1 MAVQDDSREQELCN
15 LFNLVWDPDHSR
27 GGEDAWFE
35 AKVKGRS
42 VQVPVEVKSTTTSSV
57 STARDVGLDHI
68 HKWREKIWVIGYYS
82 TERSRGKPRLV
93 STLCLTPDEMEP
105 WIAQV
110 EQYIAPDFAIGQRSA
125 TRLTKQDL
133 FVICGEKLVYSLE
146 DAQRLYKKQ
155 WSKAEYDAAMDVME
169 GFSQARMLEILR
181 QRALYLLSRGAT
193 LNNPHVP
200 KGFLDRFQDQLI
212 IKEHAARIR
221 EKFAAYFKRK
231 A

>member
-35 AKVKGRS
+35 AKVKGKV
-42 VQVPVEVKSTTTSSV
+42 VQVPVEVKSTTTASV
-57 STARDVGLDHI
+57 STARDVGMEHI
-68 HKWREKIWVIGYYS
+68 RKWREKIWVIGYYAVKG
-82 TERSRGKPRLV
+82 GKARLV

-110 EQYIAPDFAIGQRSA
+110 ERYIVPDFAIGELSA
-125 TRLTKQDL
+125 VKLTLADL
-133 FVICGEKLVYSLE
+133 FVICGEKPFYLLE

-155 WSKAEYDAAMDVME
+155 WSKAEFAAAMDMHQ
-169 GFSQARMLEILR
+169 GYSQQRMLEILH
-181 QRALYLLSRGAT
+181 QRALYLMSRGAT

-200 KGFLDRFQDQLI
+200 KSFLAQFNDQLI
-212 IKEHAARIR
+212 TKEHAARIR
-221 EKFAAYFKRK
+221 EKFTVYFKRR
-231 A
+231 